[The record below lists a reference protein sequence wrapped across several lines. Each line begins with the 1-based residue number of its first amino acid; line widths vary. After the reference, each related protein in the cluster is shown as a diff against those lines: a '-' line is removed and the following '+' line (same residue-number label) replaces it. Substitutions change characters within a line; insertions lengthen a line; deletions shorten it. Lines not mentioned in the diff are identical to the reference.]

1 MYEFDDSRLEKV
13 AAMREEGTE
22 PYPHNLSVTHTAAEA
37 VALMGDRDNEALAED
52 PTTVTVAGR
61 LMFRNLMGKAGFA
74 RIQDRSGRVQIYLKK
89 NTIGEEA
96 FAIYPFCK

>member
-1 MYEFDDSRLEKV
+1 MYEFDQSRLDKI
-13 AAMREEGTE
+13 AGMREEGLE

-37 VALMGDRDNEALAED
+37 ISMIGDRENELLAED
-52 PTTVTVAGR
+52 PTEVTLAGR

-74 RIQDRSGRVQIYLKK
+74 RIQDRSGRIQVYIKK

-96 FAIYPFCK
+96 FAV